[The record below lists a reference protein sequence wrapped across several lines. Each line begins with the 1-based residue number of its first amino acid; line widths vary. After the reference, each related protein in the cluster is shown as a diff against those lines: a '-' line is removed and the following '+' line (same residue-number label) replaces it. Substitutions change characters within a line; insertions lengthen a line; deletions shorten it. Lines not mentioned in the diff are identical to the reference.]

1 MSDACLSKSGK
12 IIGFTYCISLSK
24 IVVTSEMAHIRLLD
38 FRTIFRRFFKFFS
51 NFQLVFPYLDETFLQ
66 LNRL

>member
-1 MSDACLSKSGK
+1 M
-12 IIGFTYCISLSK
+12 
-24 IVVTSEMAHIRLLD
+24 VVTSEMAHIRLLD

-51 NFQLVFPYLDETFLQ
+51 NFQLVFPCLDETFLQ